1 MTGEMDLTKLVRGMS
16 PELTPGVFVFA
27 TCVPEGVPA
36 GITPLM
42 RYEEAEGT
50 TLILPREEAERLGL
64 EATFPCR
71 RITLRIHS
79 ALEAVGF
86 IAAVAARLTEHGIG
100 ANPVSG
106 YHHDHLFIAEDQAE
120 KAVEVLQEL
129 AAGA

>member
-1 MTGEMDLTKLVRGMS
+1 MTGEMDLTKLVVGMS
-16 PELTPGVFVFA
+16 PELTPGVFVFVSCPRDA
-27 TCVPEGVPA
+27 VPEGL
-36 GITPLM
+36 TPLM

-86 IAAVAARLTEHGIG
+86 IAAVATHLAKNGMG

-106 YHHDHLFIAEDQAE
+106 FHHDHLFVAEKQAE
-120 KAVEVLQEL
+120 RAVEVLREL
-129 AAGA
+129 AAG